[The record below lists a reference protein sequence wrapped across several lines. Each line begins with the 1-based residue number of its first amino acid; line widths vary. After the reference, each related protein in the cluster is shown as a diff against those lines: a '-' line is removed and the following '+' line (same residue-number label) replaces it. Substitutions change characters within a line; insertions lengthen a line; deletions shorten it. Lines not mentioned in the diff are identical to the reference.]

1 MGKKKHSTKSNDKVD
16 KNKLKKQTLIKSIAS
31 AASITDACKGA
42 KCSRESYYKW
52 CREDK
57 KFKRAIDTAKDSRV
71 QAVEGALF
79 KSALDGNI
87 TAQIFF
93 LCNRAKNNWESIN
106 KVEHFGNLD
115 HNVKVVISEPKAKN
129 EDNK

>member
-1 MGKKKHSTKSNDKVD
+1 MGKKKHSAKSNDKVD
-16 KNKLKKQTLIKSIAS
+16 KNKLKKQTIIQSIAS
-31 AASITDACKGA
+31 AATVTDACEA
-42 KCSRESYYKW
+42 VKCSREAYYTW
-52 CREDK
+52 YHTDK
-57 KFKRAIDTAKDSRV
+57 KFKKAIDVAKASRV

-79 KSALDGNI
+79 KSALSGNI